1 MEIKHIETLTESQ
14 QNSPDSIPENILKLL
29 KELTIDRQMECIY
42 VNQVDRMGI
51 EVLVAHIPQQTNYS
65 INALIY

>member
-29 KELTIDRQMECIY
+29 KELTVDQQLECIY

>member
-29 KELTIDRQMECIY
+29 KELTVDQQLECIY

-51 EVLVAHIPQQTNYS
+51 EVLVEHIPQQTNYS